1 MLRPTKYSHPD
12 KTVVYLAIQLLK
24 HIKKQ
29 RIVSYDSVLSH
40 GKEKVDGA
48 SFLFSSALNFLF
60 LLGLIDYH
68 AKNDSFEYVG
78 PQ

>member
-1 MLRPTKYSHPD
+1 MIRPTKYSHPD
-12 KTVVYLAIQLLK
+12 KTVVYLTVQLLK

-29 RIVSYDSVLSH
+29 RIDSYDNVLSY

-48 SFLFSSALNFLF
+48 SFLFSSALDLLF

-78 PQ
+78 P

>member
-1 MLRPTKYSHPD
+1 MLQPTKHSHPD
-12 KTVVYLAIQLLK
+12 KTVVYLSIQLLK

-29 RIVSYDSVLSH
+29 RIDSYDNILSY
-40 GKEKVDGA
+40 GKKNVDGA
-48 SFLFSSALNFLF
+48 RFLFSPAVNLLF

-78 PQ
+78 PR